1 MIHEF
6 HLYHYPE
13 PAPGFLDSFLGG
25 LYFIKGV
32 PLFLQLAILVL
43 YPLSLGLLLLSRQNA
58 KIGHAQIQIKLSQ
71 LASLLAFSLSALLL
85 FSPWDESFI
94 NLRHSLNLAHHN
106 NFSFYRSTRK
116 AATTA
121 CGITFFSKLA
131 RRNSLCFFT

>member
-43 YPLSLGLLLLSRQNA
+43 YPLSLGLL
-58 KIGHAQIQIKLSQ
+58 Q
-71 LASLLAFSLSALLL
+71 LAT
-85 FSPWDESFI
+85 
-94 NLRHSLNLAHHN
+94 H
-106 NFSFYRSTRK
+106 RSK
-116 AATTA
+116 
-121 CGITFFSKLA
+121 
-131 RRNSLCFFT
+131 